1 MHARSLAILLLLACA
16 LSSASISATPVAV
29 LYQEGLLHGFLTLK
43 TLDGTLIAEGDVI
56 QVPHGNRIT
65 TRITFRF
72 KDGSRQEETAI
83 FSQRGNFRL
92 LSYHLVQKGPAF
104 QHATEVT
111 IALSTGQVTIQYT
124 DDDGKDKT
132 VSERMKLPPDLAN
145 GLVLTLLKNLPPD
158 SPPIE
163 LTMLVATPKPR
174 LVKLAVSSAGK
185 DPFTLSG
192 APREALHFVIKFQI
206 GGIAGLVAPLLGK
219 QPPDSHIWV
228 LGGEAPT
235 FVKSESIAYLGGPI
249 WRVELVAPVWPQSA
263 TTDPKR
269 GSPEKR

>member
-1 MHARSLAILLLLACA
+1 M
-16 LSSASISATPVAV
+16 

-43 TLDGTLIAEGDVI
+43 TLDGTLIAEGDII

-65 TRITFRF
+65 TRLTFRF

-249 WRVELVAPVWPQSA
+249 WRVELVAPVWPPSA
-263 TTDPKR
+263 TTNPKG
-269 GSPEKR
+269 GSTEKH

>member
-1 MHARSLAILLLLACA
+1 MHARSLAIPLLLACA
-16 LSSASISATPVAV
+16 LSSASTSASPVAV

-65 TRITFRF
+65 TRLTFRF

-111 IALSTGQVTIQYT
+111 IALSTGQVTIRYT

-263 TTDPKR
+263 TTDPKG
-269 GSPEKR
+269 GSPEKH